1 MRGTGV
7 LHVQSTSTFII
18 ITHMLGTSVFVIMCK
33 YMRGTGVSIIAI
45 YVNIVYFIVTIR
57 YTMLA

>member
-1 MRGTGV
+1 M
-7 LHVQSTSTFII
+7 QSTSTFII